1 MLIPQEK
8 LNSKIEDLKFIIPQ
22 QILAAL
28 EYRGFYD
35 AGKYLDDDFWE
46 KIEPQ
51 LHSFLSWYN
60 KELIEEIEEM
70 EKDHAF
76 KVYKVEDIAK
86 ESYNQALFD
95 IISKLKE

>member
-1 MLIPQEK
+1 MLIPQETIEKKINEIIEYGQQIREEQVK
-8 LNSKIEDLKFIIPQ
+8 LYWRESLEDL
-22 QILAAL
+22 
-28 EYRGFYD
+28 
-35 AGKYLDDDFWE
+35 
-46 KIEPQ
+46 
-51 LHSFLSWYN
+51 LSWYN